1 MATSTV
7 ASVFTNS
14 GFNNQCQWDNSLTT
28 NPYIASISVAAY
40 TDCNNQTST
49 LTLGAT
55 SNIVVE
61 ALSAVKLFSS
71 TGIQLYDTTMTN
83 GTTRTDDLL
92 LNTYL
97 ADDLATTFDATGSH
111 NVNFTFSNQFKMN
124 NLYIT
129 SGNSSSVDV
138 IGTTKPNLQIANT
151 TTFSSNV
158 AILGNSVTYGSV
170 FGQNFNLWADK
181 AGAVNNADIEKVGFG
196 FRINSNDQLELV
208 KMNYFKDAT
217 TTNKRIAVFGMQDL
231 PYGAEHSDSTS
242 NYLVFNALSSNAVS
256 TYGGN
261 GNLISS
267 ATPLDSY
274 ITMNGANIGMGTSS
288 AQYKLDVHGTGNFT
302 GMLRATGGFTF
313 GESLIPSVDQSADI
327 GAADKRMR
335 TVYSSSNIILG
346 SSLNASSVHL
356 TPINNGAALSI
367 LNASGTAL
375 PLYSGGAILSANLDM
390 TNHSI
395 VNVND
400 LITTTATI
408 DTLTVQTHIVTPGA
422 DYAEY
427 VTKADAS
434 ITYMPG
440 DVVGINADGKLTN
453 VFADAHHFAVV
464 STHPSII
471 GGYLPDQFNDDDLE
485 FAASNEKIAFCGRV
499 PVKCPTA
506 PVGSYIVPIADAT
519 GLVSCMAISPD
530 IITLPQYMS
539 AVGHV
544 ISISSNDAT
553 TDIDV
558 PTSVS
563 WPTIVIKQ

>member
-1 MATSTV
+1 
-7 ASVFTNS
+7 
-14 GFNNQCQWDNSLTT
+14 
-28 NPYIASISVAAY
+28 
-40 TDCNNQTST
+40 
-49 LTLGAT
+49 
-55 SNIVVE
+55 
-61 ALSAVKLFSS
+61 
-71 TGIQLYDTTMTN
+71 
-83 GTTRTDDLL
+83 
-92 LNTYL
+92 
-97 ADDLATTFDATGSH
+97 
-111 NVNFTFSNQFKMN
+111 
-124 NLYIT
+124 
-129 SGNSSSVDV
+129 
-138 IGTTKPNLQIANT
+138 
-151 TTFSSNV
+151 
-158 AILGNSVTYGSV
+158 
-170 FGQNFNLWADK
+170 
-181 AGAVNNADIEKVGFG
+181 
-196 FRINSNDQLELV
+196 
-208 KMNYFKDAT
+208 
-217 TTNKRIAVFGMQDL
+217 
-231 PYGAEHSDSTS
+231 
-242 NYLVFNALSSNAVS
+242 
-256 TYGGN
+256 
-261 GNLISS
+261 
-267 ATPLDSY
+267 
-274 ITMNGANIGMGTSS
+274 
-288 AQYKLDVHGTGNFT
+288 
-302 GMLRATGGFTF
+302 
-313 GESLIPSVDQSADI
+313 
-327 GAADKRMR
+327 MR

-367 LNASGTAL
+367 LNAGGAAL

-485 FAASNEKIAFCGRV
+485 F
-499 PVKCPTA
+499 KCPTA
-506 PVGSYIVPIADAT
+506 PVGSYIVPIADAA

-544 ISISSNDAT
+544 ISISISSSNISNISNDAT